1 MTPILLLQIFGWRI
15 GLTSMYKYIEDVV
28 MAGSMARTDTPF
40 ILSSQGWPCRNGEV
54 RVASDLKSF
63 VLDSFYSFSGW
74 RSFSSSYQL

>member
-1 MTPILLLQIFGWRI
+1 
-15 GLTSMYKYIEDVV
+15 